1 MSSTNLSLVI
11 VSLLAFVLG
20 GCEYVKLFR
29 PSVLK
34 QVTPEVAALL
44 NELPHVD
51 RQNKE
56 IVGRLFP
63 QGGLS
68 GARLGE
74 DCGHVCL

>member
-20 GCEYVKLFR
+20 GCEYVKR

-56 IVGRLFP
+56 IVGRSFP
-63 QGGLS
+63 QGGPL
-68 GARLGE
+68 GAPLDE
-74 DCGHVCL
+74 DGGHVCL